1 MVVLA
6 VMGMLAMLSYV
17 LFSTAPSLREP
28 QTQVSAQS
36 VAATNTPVSFPTPTP
51 VLTPI
56 IVPTIFIPTRPA
68 VTPPSVLPTIITPTF
83 SYTRTVVPQIPPTI
97 DVNQLSVVAEG
108 SFKGW
113 RIYENREHGFR
124 IKIPPTFT
132 IEFGQ
137 GFPERDLLLHVG
149 FFDVKYKTSKP
160 PYFPAIGLTVIS
172 NPNGLNLDTYFEE
185 FRKPD
190 VYGLPRYS
198 SPSDIC
204 EVQIAGV
211 RSLKFVHY
219 PAGIQASTILVLLV
233 NRSRIVEISRLFDP
247 TIEATFDLMSQTF
260 ETMP

>member
-1 MVVLA
+1 MVILA

-17 LFSTAPSLREP
+17 LFSTAPSPREP
-28 QTQVSAQS
+28 RMQVAVQS
-36 VAATNTPVSFPTPTP
+36 VAATNTPVPFSTPTY

-56 IVPTIFIPTRPA
+56 VVPTIFIPTRPA

-83 SYTRTVVPQIPPTI
+83 SLTETPRRITPPI
-97 DVNQLSVVAEG
+97 DINQLPVVTEG
-108 SFKGW
+108 SFKNW
-113 RIYENREHGFR
+113 RIYENHEHGFR

-132 IEFGQ
+132 IELGQ
-137 GFPERDLLLHVG
+137 GFPESDLLLHVG

-172 NPNGLNLDTYFEE
+172 NPNRLSLDTYVEE

-190 VYGLPRYS
+190 AYGLPRYS
-198 SPSDIC
+198 SPSDIH
-204 EVQIAGV
+204 EVQMAGV

-219 PAGIQASTILVLLV
+219 PAGIQASTILVPLV
-233 NRSRIVEISRLFDP
+233 NRSRIVEISRVFDP
-247 TIEATFDLMSQTF
+247 TIEATFDLMSQTY